1 MSRAFPRVTVS
12 SIQAQR
18 ATDESALGQFFPGDN
33 VEGTLERVNE
43 FIGSGEKLVYNLSVN
58 AATERGAM
66 ATARAYVRAKNPF
79 DPQTITIES
88 VSQTSGGRS
97 LVQKWAKGIEETG
110 VIFPGG
116 SSDFAQRVPQ
126 FTETYSVKASIEK

>member
-18 ATDESALGQFFPGDN
+18 ASDESALGQFFPGDN

-79 DPQTITIES
+79 DAQTITIES
-88 VSQTSGGRS
+88 VSQTSGGRG
-97 LVQKWAKGIEETG
+97 LIQKWAKGLEDNAG
-110 VIFPGG
+110 VSGA
-116 SSDFAQRVPQ
+116 SNWASRAPQ